1 MSGLINPGL
10 LMLNV
15 KLTLQL
21 HFIIVTLEA
30 TRTKEVSNAM
40 VVTAHDIHHHS
51 LHTISTGWYLS

>member
-1 MSGLINPGL
+1 
-10 LMLNV
+10 MLNV

-21 HFIIVTLEA
+21 HFIIITLEA